1 MAAAPAV
8 RSRLAV
14 NLALFA
20 LVAALGLL
28 AWYRPK
34 SGEAET
40 FQVSALEPARVVS
53 MRIEK
58 PGHEPV
64 ALERRQGEWFMASP
78 WQARA
83 HEARVE
89 RLLEILTL
97 RARQRLPAEDLARF
111 ELDRPLATLLAGSET
126 LAVGALNSVTRQQYL
141 RAGNWVY
148 LVDSRAVA
156 DLFAPAAR
164 LLSPRLLGPG
174 ESPVAFELDSVS
186 LRQEGGRWQRSPA
199 PAQPVSQD
207 DFNRWV
213 QEWRLAAAL
222 DVQRAGAAG
231 PDPPREVEIAL
242 AGGRSIRLRVLQQ
255 EPALILL
262 RMDEGLAY
270 RFPREVGER
279 LLAIPQ

>member
-1 MAAAPAV
+1 M

-20 LVAALGLL
+20 LLAALALL

-34 SGEAET
+34 SGEPET
-40 FQVSALEPARVVS
+40 FRVSQLEPARVDS
-53 MRIEK
+53 LRIEK
-58 PGHEPV
+58 PGQEPI
-64 ALERRQGEWFMASP
+64 ALAKRRGEWFLASP

-97 RARQRLPAEDLARF
+97 RAQQRLPAEDLARF
-111 ELDRPLATLLAGSET
+111 ELDRPLATLTAGGET
-126 LAVGALNSVTRQQYL
+126 LAAGTINSVTREQYL
-141 RAGNWVY
+141 RAGSWVY
-148 LVDSRAVA
+148 LVESRAIA
-156 DLFAPAAR
+156 DLFAPAER
-164 LLSPRLLGPG
+164 LLSPSLFGPG

-186 LRQEGGRWQRSPA
+186 LRQEDGRWRRSPP
-199 PAQPVSQD
+199 PAKPVSQD

-213 QEWRLAAAL
+213 QEWRLATAMDVQPAAL
-222 DVQRAGAAG
+222 AGADAS
-231 PDPPREVEIAL
+231 PRELRIAL
-242 AGGRSIRLRVLQQ
+242 AGGKSVPLRVLQRD
-255 EPALILL
+255 PALILL

-279 LLAIPQ
+279 LLAPPR